1 MLEVGITRTESI
13 MVTEENTAA
22 ALGSGTVKVFGTPAM
37 INLIEY
43 TCAQSVQ
50 SELEPGQTTVG
61 THLDISHDAATPID
75 MEARCTSE
83 LIEVNGRAL
92 EFKVEVVDDSG
103 IVGRGTHSRFIV
115 DEDKFTTKAYAKL
128 NK

>member
-1 MLEVGITRTESI
+1 MLEVGIAHTESI
-13 MVTEENTAA
+13 RVTEQNTAA

-37 INLIEY
+37 INLIEL

-83 LIEVNGRAL
+83 LVAIDGRAL
-92 EFKVEVVDDSG
+92 TFKVEVVDDFG
-103 IVGRGTHSRFIV
+103 IVGHGTHSRFIV
-115 DEDKFTTKAYAKL
+115 DEEKFSVKAYAKL
-128 NK
+128 KR

>member
-1 MLEVGITRTESI
+1 MLEVGIKHTESI

-37 INLIEY
+37 INLIEL

-50 SELEPGQTTVG
+50 GELEQGQTTVG
-61 THLDISHDAATPID
+61 THLDVSHDAATPID
-75 MEARCTSE
+75 MKTRCTSE
-83 LIEVNGRAL
+83 LIEVDGRAL
-92 EFKVEVVDDSG
+92 KFKVEVVDDLG
-103 IVGRGTHSRFIV
+103 MIGHGTHSRFIV
-115 DEDKFTTKAYAKL
+115 DEEKFTSKAYAKL